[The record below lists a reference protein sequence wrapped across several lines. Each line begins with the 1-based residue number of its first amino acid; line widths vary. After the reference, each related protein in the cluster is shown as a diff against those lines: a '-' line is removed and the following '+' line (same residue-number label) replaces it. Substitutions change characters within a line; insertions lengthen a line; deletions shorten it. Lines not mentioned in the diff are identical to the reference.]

1 MALGAMKSRIIW
13 MVVSEVL
20 ILSVIGLAI
29 GSTAIWEITR
39 FLRSFLFGLQPH
51 DPVTFVTAA
60 AILMAS
66 SAAAGFVPALRAS
79 KIDPMVALRH
89 E

>member
-1 MALGAMKSRIIW
+1 MLACRKDT
-13 MVVSEVL
+13 L
-20 ILSVIGLAI
+20 ILAVLGLAI
-29 GSTAIWEITR
+29 GSTIIWEITA
-39 FLRSFLFGLQPH
+39 FVQSLLFGLRPH

-60 AILMAS
+60 VILMAS
-66 SAAAGFVPALRAS
+66 AVAAGLVPALRAS